1 MSEGVNARAHLALH
15 GAYCQDFPLGLGSVA
30 LRGVR
35 VWTCSVDR
43 ADGTTVSC

>member
-15 GAYCQDFPLGLGSVA
+15 GAYCQDFPGLGSVA